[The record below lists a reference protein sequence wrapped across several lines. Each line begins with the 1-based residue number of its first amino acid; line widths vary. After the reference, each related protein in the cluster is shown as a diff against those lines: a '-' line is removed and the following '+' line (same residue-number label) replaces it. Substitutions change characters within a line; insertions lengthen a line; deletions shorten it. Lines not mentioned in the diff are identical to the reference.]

1 MWYRVYNIQTGKTVG
16 LFPSKAT
23 ANRVRLAMGW
33 IRDTKLVR
41 FVGQK

>member
-1 MWYRVYNIQTGKTVG
+1 MTIWYKVVDNKTNKVKG

-33 IRDTKLVR
+33 IRDTRLVLM
-41 FVGQK
+41 K